1 MRNLETSK
9 AIVANIIETINKN
22 FDTFTEEQ
30 QKIAVKVLIAAPD
43 ASECLNGI
51 ENNKADS
58 LVKLVITMDKF
69 SKYTKPG
76 SFGHS
81 CIQMIENDLTLFY
94 QENYGIDFSE
104 RRG

>member
-1 MRNLETSK
+1 MRTLETSK
-9 AIVANIIETINKN
+9 AVIGNVIETINKN
-22 FDTFTEEQ
+22 FNSFTEKQ
-30 QKIAVKVLIAAPD
+30 QKIAVKVLATAPD
-43 ASECLNGI
+43 ALECLGDI

-69 SKYTKPG
+69 SKYTKSG